1 MRRIYYH
8 VDDLLDYQILIS
20 IHFYFVFHFN
30 FHSRLFVPFS
40 IMEMEIIN
48 YPQLMVF
55 VKRSFNLN

>member
-20 IHFYFVFHFN
+20 IHFYFVFHFH